1 MMISY
6 LIIKKEMEKHI
17 FVMNNAY
24 TKFHSNENMLIIK
37 EVVPMKTIKK
47 VFVAGITIF
56 ALIAGSAA
64 AFATSQYSTPAEAVA
79 GLTGRQVQSIID
91 ERVQTGKTYGT
102 MADDAGVLNEF
113 KAEMLEMKKDT
124 LATRVAA
131 GKITQDQADT
141 IITKI
146 TSNQALCDGKG
157 SGCGSHRSGY
167 GAGAGFGQG
176 WGNKDGRQA
185 GHGHGFGPHDG
196 SCRNR

>member
-1 MMISY
+1 
-6 LIIKKEMEKHI
+6 MEKHI

-47 VFVAGITIF
+47 VVVAGITIF